1 MKARVS
7 FRNRLFHLL
16 ILCYSLVILLLDY
29 IFPLGYAMGS
39 LYIIVCIASSFV
51 LASKRELY
59 WVTCGCCVLIAL
71 GYLISPH
78 SDNFSMALVNRALSL
93 FTVLMG
99 CIMGALFITVRTQE
113 RALDKQFKHAMEAA
127 PNAIAIVDAQ
137 GKLVFA
143 NQQIQNVFGWRCDEL
158 LGKNI
163 DILVPRHTRSQ
174 HQRYR
179 QSFADERRPRAM
191 GMGRDLYGLRKD
203 GSEVPIEIG
212 LNPIHTPQG
221 LRIVSTI
228 VDLTER
234 YIAQQKLRDVN
245 TRLQSKNAEL
255 EQFVYTV
262 SHDLKAPLVS
272 IAGFAKKL
280 AMREEL
286 QVDPQSARYLERVL
300 HNVDKM
306 ESLIKD
312 LLDLSRISYRK
323 LDIDTVDL
331 NLCISNSLAVME
343 GMVRDAGAIIS
354 IEDRLSVVEGQENL
368 LVQVFTNLISNAIKY
383 HRDGVTPTVK
393 IGIDSEDERQI
404 TLYVQDNAVG
414 ISPEHQDLV
423 FELFER
429 LEPDRCEGTGVGLAI
444 VKMIVEKHQGSIWL
458 DSEKGAGTR
467 FYIQLSR
474 AIQSD
479 QYDDSAEEETYA
491 A

>member
-1 MKARVS
+1 MWKHCVEAKVS

-29 IFPLGYAMGS
+29 ISPLGYAIGS

-59 WVTCGCCVLIAL
+59 WVTFACCVLIAL

-78 SDNFSMALVNRALSL
+78 SENFSMGLVNRALSL

-99 CIMGALFITVRTQE
+99 CIMGALFISVRAQE
-113 RALDKQFKHAMEAA
+113 RALDKQFKHALEAA
-127 PNAIAIVDAQ
+127 PNAIAIVDAH

-143 NQQIQNVFGWRCDEL
+143 NQQIQNVFGWRSDEL
-158 LGKNI
+158 VGKNI
-163 DILVPRHTRSQ
+163 DILVPAHTRSQ
-174 HQRYR
+174 HRRYR
-179 QSFADERRPRAM
+179 KGFADERRPRVM
-191 GMGRDLYGLRKD
+191 GMGRDLYGIRKD
-203 GSEVPIEIG
+203 GSEVPVEIG

-280 AMREEL
+280 AMLEKL

-323 LDIDTVDL
+323 LEIDTVDL
-331 NLCISNSLAVME
+331 NACVKSSLAIME
-343 GMVRDAGAIIS
+343 SVVRDAGAVILV
-354 IEDRLSVVEGQENL
+354 EDRLPVIEGQENL
-368 LVQVFTNLISNAIKY
+368 LVQVFSNLISNSIKY
-383 HRDGVTPTVK
+383 HRDGVTPEVK
-393 IGIDSEDERQI
+393 IGIDTEDERQV
-404 TLYVQDNAVG
+404 TLYVQDNSIG
-414 ISPEHQDLV
+414 ISPEHQDLIKQLNSRM
-423 FELFER
+423 FEW
-429 LEPDRCEGTGVGLAI
+429 LEKSDGMLIPLRRD
-444 VKMIVEKHQGSIWL
+444 QG
-458 DSEKGAGTR
+458 
-467 FYIQLSR
+467 FR
-474 AIQSD
+474 AI
-479 QYDDSAEEETYA
+479 ERNPEKIRK
-491 A
+491 